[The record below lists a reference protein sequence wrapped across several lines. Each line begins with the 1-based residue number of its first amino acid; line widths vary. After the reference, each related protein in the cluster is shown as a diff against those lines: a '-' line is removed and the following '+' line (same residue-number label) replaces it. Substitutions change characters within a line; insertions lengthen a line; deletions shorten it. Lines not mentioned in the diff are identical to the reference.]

1 MASNKMKNT
10 NVKVAPI
17 TNGCGGKAGTK
28 CYVELYIMPSSLSN
42 LKVTSKVSQTLKST
56 KSTKN

>member
-1 MASNKMKNT
+1 MASNKMKNS

-17 TNGCGGKAGTK
+17 TNGCGGNKGTK

-42 LKVTSKVSQTLKST
+42 LKVTSKASQAT
-56 KSTKN
+56 KSTKK

>member
-1 MASNKMKNT
+1 MASNKMKNS

-17 TNGCGGKAGTK
+17 TAGCGGQKGLK

-42 LKVTSKVSQTLKST
+42 LKVTSKASQAIKST
-56 KSTKN
+56 KK

>member
-1 MASNKMKNT
+1 MASNKMKNS

-17 TNGCGGKAGTK
+17 TAGCGGQKGTK

-42 LKVTSKVSQTLKST
+42 LKVISKASQAT
-56 KSTKN
+56 KSTKK